1 MRRREFITLIGGAAA
16 AWPLAARAQQ
26 TERVRRIGVL
36 TMAGTLE
43 SALVRAF
50 REELRHLGH
59 VEGGTIALE
68 FHSGGGD
75 PVLVSNLAIKL
86 VRSSVEVIVTD
97 GIVTSRAAKEATS
110 TIPIVMATVGDPIA
124 SGLVKSLARPDGNLT
139 GFTLYTVELSGKR
152 LEVLREAFPHV
163 RRIGLLW
170 NPLHSGPQFEATKQ
184 AAATLGLAVESEP
197 VQSQNAL
204 SRALVNIVGRN
215 ISALVVLPDALFWN
229 ERRIIVDRAKS
240 ERLPAIFPEREY
252 VDAGGVLAYGPSVID
267 NFRRAAGYV
276 DRILKGASPAE
287 LPVQQ
292 PTKFE
297 LTINLKTAKALGLEV
312 PPTLLARADEV
323 IE

>member
-1 MRRREFITLIGGAAA
+1 
-16 AWPLAARAQQ
+16 
-26 TERVRRIGVL
+26 
-36 TMAGTLE
+36 
-43 SALVRAF
+43 
-50 REELRHLGH
+50 
-59 VEGGTIALE
+59 
-68 FHSGGGD
+68 
-75 PVLVSNLAIKL
+75 
-86 VRSSVEVIVTD
+86 
-97 GIVTSRAAKEATS
+97 
-110 TIPIVMATVGDPIA
+110 MATVGDPIA

>member
-1 MRRREFITLIGGAAA
+1 MKRREFVTLLGGAA
-16 AWPLAARAQQ
+16 AWPLSTRAQQ
-26 TERVRRIGVL
+26 GERIRRVGVL
-36 TMAGTLE
+36 MMAGTPE

>member
-97 GIVTSRAAKEATS
+97 GIVASRAPK
-110 TIPIVMATVGDPIA
+110 
-124 SGLVKSLARPDGNLT
+124 RPLP
-139 GFTLYTVELSGKR
+139 L
-152 LEVLREAFPHV
+152 FP
-163 RRIGLLW
+163 L
-170 NPLHSGPQFEATKQ
+170 
-184 AAATLGLAVESEP
+184 
-197 VQSQNAL
+197 
-204 SRALVNIVGRN
+204 
-215 ISALVVLPDALFWN
+215 
-229 ERRIIVDRAKS
+229 
-240 ERLPAIFPEREY
+240 
-252 VDAGGVLAYGPSVID
+252 
-267 NFRRAAGYV
+267 
-276 DRILKGASPAE
+276 
-287 LPVQQ
+287 
-292 PTKFE
+292 
-297 LTINLKTAKALGLEV
+297 
-312 PPTLLARADEV
+312 
-323 IE
+323 